1 MGVTLQAGGAT
12 DVGRVRSM
20 NQDAYLL
27 RDGLF
32 AVADGMGGHA
42 GGEVASEVALTAL
55 EHGFTEPRS
64 EDLVAAAEAANDA
77 VISRSRDDPEL
88 SGMGTTLCAIALVE
102 TDDGEALA
110 LVNVGDSR
118 IYRFHDRELEQLSR
132 DHKLVQEMIDAG
144 ELAADEAPHHP
155 QRNIL
160 TRALGI
166 ESDLPVDDW
175 LVIPFAGDRFLLCS
189 DGLYDEVSNDAI
201 AAVLRRLADPTEA
214 AEELVRIAN
223 SAGGSDNITVVVV
236 DVVDDGGRVAAA
248 TAALADE
255 APPPPI
261 ERGRTSSPPG
271 QTAQPPAT
279 PPPARPPSPTRDD
292 AAEPDDD
299 EQAVRRSTR
308 RATVVTGILALL
320 IVGAAFAGTAWYA
333 RSGWFVGLE
342 EDRVAIFKGR
352 PDGVLWFEPTLEERT
367 NLDRDDVPPSRLPQL
382 ESGKEESSLTD
393 ARQYVERLQEEGDRL
408 RARALT
414 TTTTTSAPP
423 TTAPGE

>member
-1 MGVTLQAGGAT
+1 MGVTLSAGGAT

-42 GGEVASEVALTAL
+42 GGVVASEVALTAL
-55 EHGFTEPRS
+55 EQGFTEPRS

-144 ELAADEAPHHP
+144 ELAADEGPHHP

-166 ESDLPVDDW
+166 ESDLPVDEW

-214 AEELVRIAN
+214 AEELIRIAN
-223 SAGGSDNITVVVV
+223 AAGGSDNITVVVI
-236 DVVDDGGRVAAA
+236 DVLDDGGRVAEASA
-248 TAALADE
+248 VLAGE
-255 APPPPI
+255 PPPPPDD
-261 ERGRTSSPPG
+261 RARTSS
-271 QTAQPPAT
+271 TSASSAQPPST
-279 PPPARPPSPTRDD
+279 PSSTSS
-292 AAEPDDD
+292 PDDE

-308 RATVVTGILALL
+308 RATVVTAILAVL
-320 IVGAAFAGTAWYA
+320 IVAATFAGTAWYA

-342 EDRVAIFKGR
+342 EDRVAIYKGR
-352 PDGVLWFEPTLEERT
+352 PGGVLWFDPTLEERT

-382 ESGKEESSLTD
+382 EDGKEESSLSD
-393 ARQYVERLQEEGDRL
+393 ARQYVERLEEEGDRL
-408 RARALT
+408 RTRASA
-414 TTTTTSAPP
+414 TTTSTPP
-423 TTAPGE
+423 TTALGE